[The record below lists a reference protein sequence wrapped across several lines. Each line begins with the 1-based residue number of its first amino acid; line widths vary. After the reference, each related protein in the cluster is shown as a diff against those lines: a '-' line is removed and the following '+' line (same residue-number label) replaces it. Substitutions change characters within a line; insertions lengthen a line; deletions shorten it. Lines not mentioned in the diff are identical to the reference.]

1 MVQQLHLSWQSLN
14 IRPRHTSCVGLL
26 NLMIIRMKIQ
36 PLKFNKNSEIHIL
49 SHCYT
54 VYSVS
59 WADLHSHLCEDKK
72 LIIFRQTTMCL
83 LGFSVMRVND
93 NLGDK
98 RLSSV
103 EFSLYVKRLQEH
115 HASPVAF
122 VYHLLPYFVP
132 SNMNLMNI
140 SVDLPGTLK
149 S

>member
-1 MVQQLHLSWQSLN
+1 
-14 IRPRHTSCVGLL
+14 
-26 NLMIIRMKIQ
+26 
-36 PLKFNKNSEIHIL
+36 
-49 SHCYT
+49 
-54 VYSVS
+54 
-59 WADLHSHLCEDKK
+59 
-72 LIIFRQTTMCL
+72 MCL

-98 RLSSV
+98 RLLSV
-103 EFSLYVKRLQEH
+103 EFSLYVKHLQEH